1 MFQSRKPCNRK
12 EIYTLL
18 KAQKNFL
25 DWNHEVFH
33 KRVWMMTEW
42 TIEIRYL
49 TLDALRCQTIQLIQN
64 SNTQVHS
71 IKRKK
76 SNRAMTKFSF
86 LSIKYLI
93 THFNDS
99 KFNVKIKSMCNWQF
113 KHKFKF
119 YLYQCYTKLRLLVSV
134 NLSCSRY

>member
-1 MFQSRKPCNRK
+1 MFQCRKPYNRK
-12 EIYTLL
+12 EIYTFL

-64 SNTQVHS
+64 SNSQVHS

-76 SNRAMTKFSF
+76 VIERWQNIQFCQLNISLLILMTAS
-86 LSIKYLI
+86 SM
-93 THFNDS
+93 S
-99 KFNVKIKSMCNWQF
+99 KSMCNWQF